1 MKNVTMNT
9 KSCARNSPWKFARFL
24 VETQIRYV
32 ITPDKQKYGQWL
44 HKEIANIGSAAFIK
58 LGQFLST
65 RNDIIEKPIALELA
79 RLQDDIT
86 PTPFEEIVYI
96 IDESLGKPWKE
107 VFTSIDPTPIA
118 CASIGQV
125 HMAQIG
131 DRKLVIKVQ
140 KPCVARQIREDLQT
154 LESLNQFMLQ
164 MKNPRASEIEN
175 LLYQYERF
183 LAAELDYRKEL
194 EHMIKFEEI
203 LRDLPVKVPKVY
215 KSISSERLL
224 VMEYVPSIKI
234 SDLAQIRKNGID
246 TANVATMLI
255 DLFLQMIVTHGYVH
269 CDPHP
274 GNLGISADGETIVLY
289 DFGNVIELSDEF
301 RSQLNNLIISVY
313 QKDVDEFVDLLL
325 KLKIIRTEDELDV
338 IDIKVFFGSFF
349 DYLETLDFGAL
360 RDKIQKQQLF
370 ADRTPFK
377 IDPEFL
383 SLFRV
388 FSLLDGTCSNLDA
401 KFNYYDALQP
411 FTDDIMQDFTFF
423 DYRARRDIQKLQTLP
438 RTVLASNQS
447 LVKLKRE
454 MQDAKTTMMWARVAL
469 CLFLCVEHFD
479 KPLQYWPVYIIT
491 TILITTLK

>member
-1 MKNVTMNT
+1 MKNVTMKPRT
-9 KSCARNSPWKFARFL
+9 CMKNSPTRIIRFL
-24 VETQIRYV
+24 AETQIRYI
-32 ITPDKQKYGQWL
+32 ITPNKQKYGEWVSHELQNL
-44 HKEIANIGSAAFIK
+44 GAAFTK

-65 RNDIIEKPIALELA
+65 RSDIIEKPIALELA
-79 RLQDDIT
+79 RLQDDLT

-96 IDESLGKPWKE
+96 IEESLGRPWRE
-107 VFTSIDPTPIA
+107 VFTHIDPTPLA

-125 HMAQIG
+125 HMAAIG
-131 DRKLVIKVQ
+131 DRQIVLKVQ
-140 KPCVARQIREDLQT
+140 KPCVAGQIREDLAT
-154 LESLNQFMLQ
+154 LKRLNEFMLQ
-164 MKNPRASEIEN
+164 VKNPRASEIEN

-183 LAAELDYRKEL
+183 LSAELDYRQEL
-194 EHMIKFEEI
+194 EHMVKFEKI
-203 LRDLPVKVPKVY
+203 LSGSPVKVPKVY
-215 KSISSERLL
+215 KKLSSERLL

-234 SDLAQIRKNGID
+234 SDLDQIRKNGID
-246 TANVATMLI
+246 TVDVATKVI

-274 GNLGISADGETIVLY
+274 GNLGVSTDGETIVLY
-289 DFGNVIELSDEF
+289 DFGNVIELSSEF
-301 RSQLNNLIISVY
+301 RAQLNNLIISVY

-325 KLKIIRTEDELDV
+325 KLQIIKTDDELDV

-349 DYLETLDFGAL
+349 DYLQTLDFGAL

-388 FSLLDGTCSNLDA
+388 FSLLDGTCSNLD
-401 KFNYYDALQP
+401 KNFNYYDALQP

-438 RTVLASNQS
+438 RTVQASNQS
-447 LVKLKRE
+447 LVKMKRE
-454 MQDAKTTMMWARVAL
+454 MQDASGRERLARIAL

-479 KPLQYWPVYIIT
+479 KPLQYWPVYIVT
-491 TILITTLK
+491 TIMMTTMK